1 MIPMRIGDV
10 RTDSS
15 AKLAYHVA
23 CGMVH
28 RLDVRGSENVTRLA
42 GKSAVITGGG
52 TGIGQAIALAFAR
65 EGAQVVV
72 AGRRKEKLDETLHLL
87 QQAGCSALALECDV
101 TKAADTQ
108 RVVKSA
114 EGAFG
119 KVNVLVNN
127 AGALSVSTVEDITE
141 EDWDRVM
148 ATNVKGPF
156 LMSRAALPAMRR
168 AGGGS
173 IINVGS
179 VLGIVAIRDRAAYC
193 ASKGGVSML
202 TKAMALDHAQDNI
215 RVNCVCPSIVES
227 DMTRNLFAETEAGQQ
242 ARESRLASI
251 PLGRF
256 GKPADIAGLTVFLAS
271 EESSWMTGTVIPVDG
286 GVTAY

>member
-1 MIPMRIGDV
+1 M
-10 RTDSS
+10 
-15 AKLAYHVA
+15 
-23 CGMVH
+23 
-28 RLDVRGSENVTRLA
+28 TRLA
-42 GKSAVITGGG
+42 GKCAVITGGG

-65 EGAQVVV
+65 EGAQVAV
-72 AGRRKEKLDETLHLL
+72 AGRRKNKLDETLRLL
-87 QQAGCSALALECDV
+87 QQAGCSALALEGDV
-101 TKAADTQ
+101 TKAADTE
-108 RVVKSA
+108 RIVKSA
-114 EGAFG
+114 EDAFG
-119 KVNVLVNN
+119 KMDILVNN
-127 AGALSVSTVEDITE
+127 AGALSVSTIESIAE

-156 LMSRAALPAMRR
+156 LMSRASLPAMRR

-193 ASKGGVSML
+193 ASKGGVTML
-202 TKAMALDHAQDNI
+202 TKAMALDHAHDNI

-227 DMTRNLFAETEAGQQ
+227 DMTRNLFAETEVGRE

-256 GKPADIAGLTVFLAS
+256 GKPTDIAGLAVFLAS

>member
-1 MIPMRIGDV
+1 
-10 RTDSS
+10 
-15 AKLAYHVA
+15 
-23 CGMVH
+23 
-28 RLDVRGSENVTRLA
+28 VTRLA
-42 GKSAVITGGG
+42 GKCAVITGGG

-72 AGRRKEKLDETLHLL
+72 AGRRKGKLEGTVLLL
-87 QQAGCSALALECDV
+87 QQAGCSTLALECDV
-101 TKAADTQ
+101 TKAADTL

-114 EGAFG
+114 EDAFG

-127 AGALSVSTVEDITE
+127 AGALSVSTVENIAE

-148 ATNVKGPF
+148 STNVKGPF

-173 IINVGS
+173 IINIGS
-179 VLGIVAIRDRAAYC
+179 VLGLVAIRDRAAYC
-193 ASKGGVSML
+193 ASKGGVTML
-202 TKAMALDHAQDNI
+202 TRAMALDHANDNI
-215 RVNCVCPSIVES
+215 RVNCLCPSIVES
-227 DMTRNLFAETEAGQQ
+227 DMTRNLFAETEAGRQ

-256 GKPADIAGLTVFLAS
+256 GKPADIAGLAVFLAS

>member
-1 MIPMRIGDV
+1 
-10 RTDSS
+10 
-15 AKLAYHVA
+15 
-23 CGMVH
+23 
-28 RLDVRGSENVTRLA
+28 VTRLA

-101 TKAADTQ
+101 TKATDPQ

-114 EGAFG
+114 EDAFG

-127 AGALSVSTVEDITE
+127 AGALSVSTVENITE

-202 TKAMALDHAQDNI
+202 TKAMALDHARDNI

-227 DMTRNLFAETEAGQQ
+227 DMTRNLFAETEVGQQ

>member
-1 MIPMRIGDV
+1 M
-10 RTDSS
+10 
-15 AKLAYHVA
+15 
-23 CGMVH
+23 
-28 RLDVRGSENVTRLA
+28 TRLP
-42 GKSAVITGGG
+42 GKSAVITGGA

-65 EGAQVVV
+65 EGAQVAV
-72 AGRRKEKLDETLHLL
+72 AGRRKEKLEATLRLL
-87 QQAGCSALALECDV
+87 QEAGCSALALECDV
-101 TKAADTQ
+101 TKAEDTL
-108 RVVKSA
+108 RTVKAA
-114 EGAFG
+114 EAAFG

-127 AGALSVSTVEDITE
+127 AGSLSVSRVENITE
-141 EDWDRVM
+141 ADWDRVM
-148 ATNVKGPF
+148 AANVKGPF
-156 LMSRAALPAMRR
+156 LMCRAALPAMRR

-173 IINVGS
+173 VINVGS

-193 ASKGGVSML
+193 ASKGAVTML

-215 RVNCVCPSIVES
+215 RVNCLCPSIVES
-227 DMTRNLFAETEAGQQ
+227 DITRNLFAETEAGGQ

-256 GKPADIAGLTVFLAS
+256 GKPADIAGLAVFLAS

>member
-1 MIPMRIGDV
+1 MRIGNV
-10 RTDSS
+10 RAESS

-28 RLDVRGSENVTRLA
+28 RLDVGGRENVTRLA

-52 TGIGQAIALAFAR
+52 TGIGQAIALAFAS
-65 EGAQVVV
+65 EGAKVAV
-72 AGRRKEKLDETLHLL
+72 AGRRKEKLDETLRLL

-101 TKAADTQ
+101 TKAADTL
-108 RVVKSA
+108 RLVKSA
-114 EGAFG
+114 EDAFG

-127 AGALSVSTVEDITE
+127 AGVLSVANVESIAE
-141 EDWDRVM
+141 EDWDHLM
-148 ATNVKGPF
+148 ATNLKGPF

-173 IINVGS
+173 IINLGS
-179 VLGIVAIRDRAAYC
+179 TLGIVAIRDRAAYC

-202 TKAMALDHAQDNI
+202 TRAMALDHAHDHI
-215 RVNCVCPSIVES
+215 RVNCLCPWIVES
-227 DMTRNLFAETEAGQQ
+227 DMTKNLFADTEAGRH

-256 GKPADIAGLTVFLAS
+256 GKPADITGLAVFLAS
-271 EESSWMTGTVIPVDG
+271 EESSWMTGTIIPVDG

>member
-1 MIPMRIGDV
+1 
-10 RTDSS
+10 
-15 AKLAYHVA
+15 
-23 CGMVH
+23 
-28 RLDVRGSENVTRLA
+28 VTRLA
-42 GKSAVITGGG
+42 GKSVVITGGG

-65 EGAQVVV
+65 EGAQVAV
-72 AGRRKEKLDETLHLL
+72 AGRRKEKLDETLRLL
-87 QQAGCSALALECDV
+87 QPAGCSALALECDV
-101 TKAADTQ
+101 TKTAHTE
-108 RVVKSA
+108 RVVKAA
-114 EGAFG
+114 EDAFG

-127 AGALSVSTVEDITE
+127 AGALSVSTVETIGED
-141 EDWDRVM
+141 DWDRVM

-193 ASKGGVSML
+193 TSKGGVTML
-202 TKAMALDHAQDNI
+202 TRAMALDHAHDHI
-215 RVNCVCPSIVES
+215 RVNCLCPSIVES
-227 DMTRNLFAETEAGQQ
+227 DMTQNLFAETEAGSR

-256 GKPADIAGLTVFLAS
+256 GKPADIAGLAVFLAS
-271 EESSWMTGTVIPVDG
+271 DESSWMTGTVIPVDG

>member
-1 MIPMRIGDV
+1 M
-10 RTDSS
+10 
-15 AKLAYHVA
+15 
-23 CGMVH
+23 
-28 RLDVRGSENVTRLA
+28 TRLA

-65 EGAQVVV
+65 EGARVAV
-72 AGRRKEKLDETLHLL
+72 AGRRKEKLDETLRLL

-101 TKAADTQ
+101 TNAVDAQ

-114 EGAFG
+114 EDAFG

-127 AGALSVSTVEDITE
+127 AGALSVSTVENITE
-141 EDWDRVM
+141 ADWDRVM

-156 LMSRAALPAMRR
+156 LMSRAALPTMRR

-202 TKAMALDHAQDNI
+202 TKAMALDHAHDHI
-215 RVNCVCPSIVES
+215 RVNCLCPSIVES
-227 DMTRNLFAETEAGQQ
+227 DMTQNLFAETEAGRQ
-242 ARESRLASI
+242 ARASRLDSI

-256 GKPADIAGLTVFLAS
+256 GKPADIAGLAVFLAS
-271 EESSWMTGTVIPVDG
+271 DESSWMTGTVIPVDG

>member
-1 MIPMRIGDV
+1 M
-10 RTDSS
+10 
-15 AKLAYHVA
+15 
-23 CGMVH
+23 
-28 RLDVRGSENVTRLA
+28 TRLA
-42 GKSAVITGGG
+42 GKSALISGGG

-65 EGAQVVV
+65 EGAQVAV

-114 EGAFG
+114 EDAFG

-127 AGALSVSTVEDITE
+127 AGALSVSTVENITE

-156 LMSRAALPAMRR
+156 LMSRAALPSMRR

-202 TKAMALDHAQDNI
+202 TKAMALDHAHDNI

-227 DMTRNLFAETEAGQQ
+227 DMTRNLFAETEVGQQ

-256 GKPADIAGLTVFLAS
+256 GKPADIAGLAVFLAS

>member
-1 MIPMRIGDV
+1 M
-10 RTDSS
+10 
-15 AKLAYHVA
+15 
-23 CGMVH
+23 
-28 RLDVRGSENVTRLA
+28 TRLA
-42 GKSAVITGGG
+42 GKCAVITGGG

-65 EGAQVVV
+65 EGAQVAV
-72 AGRRKEKLDETLHLL
+72 AGRRKDKLDGTLRFL
-87 QQAGCSALALECDV
+87 QQVGDSALALECDV
-101 TKAADTQ
+101 TRAEDTE
-108 RVVKSA
+108 RVIKSV
-114 EGAFG
+114 EDAFG

-127 AGALSVSTVEDITE
+127 AGALSVSTVETIAE
-141 EDWDRVM
+141 ADWDRVM

-173 IINVGS
+173 IINVSS

-193 ASKGGVSML
+193 ASKGGVTML
-202 TKAMALDHAQDNI
+202 TRAMALDHAHDNI

-227 DMTRNLFAETEAGQQ
+227 EMTQNLFAETEAGRQ

-256 GKPADIAGLTVFLAS
+256 GKPADIAGLAVFLAS

>member
-1 MIPMRIGDV
+1 
-10 RTDSS
+10 
-15 AKLAYHVA
+15 
-23 CGMVH
+23 
-28 RLDVRGSENVTRLA
+28 VTRLA

-52 TGIGQAIALAFAR
+52 TGIGQAIALAFAH
-65 EGAQVVV
+65 EGARVTV

-101 TKAADTQ
+101 TKAVDTL
-108 RVVKSA
+108 RLVKST
-114 EGAFG
+114 EDAFG
-119 KVNVLVNN
+119 KLNVLVNS
-127 AGALSVSTVEDITE
+127 AGALSVSTVENISED
-141 EDWDRVM
+141 DWDRLM

-179 VLGIVAIRDRAAYC
+179 VLGLVAIRDRAAYC
-193 ASKGGVSML
+193 ASKGAVTML
-202 TKAMALDHAQDNI
+202 TRAMALDHAHHNI
-215 RVNCVCPSIVES
+215 RVNCLCPSIVES
-227 DMTRNLFAETEAGQQ
+227 DMTQNLFSESEAGRQ

-256 GKPADIAGLTVFLAS
+256 GKPVDIAGLAVFLAS

>member
-1 MIPMRIGDV
+1 
-10 RTDSS
+10 
-15 AKLAYHVA
+15 
-23 CGMVH
+23 
-28 RLDVRGSENVTRLA
+28 VTRVA

-65 EGAQVVV
+65 EGAQVAI
-72 AGRRKEKLDETLHLL
+72 AGRRKNKLEETLHLL

-101 TKAADTQ
+101 TKASDTD
-108 RVVKSA
+108 RAVKSA
-114 EGAFG
+114 EDAFG

-127 AGALSVSTVEDITE
+127 AWALSVSTVETIAED
-141 EDWDRVM
+141 DWDRVM

-156 LMSRAALPAMRR
+156 LMSRSVLPAMRR

-193 ASKGGVSML
+193 ASKGGVAML
-202 TKAMALDHAQDNI
+202 TRAMALDHAPDNI
-215 RVNCVCPSIVES
+215 RVNCLCPSIVES
-227 DMTRNLFAETEAGQQ
+227 EMTQNLFAETEAGRQ

-256 GKPADIAGLTVFLAS
+256 GKPNDIAGLAVFLAS
-271 EESSWMTGTVIPVDG
+271 DESSWMTGTVIPVDG

>member
-1 MIPMRIGDV
+1 
-10 RTDSS
+10 
-15 AKLAYHVA
+15 
-23 CGMVH
+23 
-28 RLDVRGSENVTRLA
+28 VTRLA

-65 EGAQVVV
+65 EGAQVAV
-72 AGRRKEKLDETLHLL
+72 AGRRKEKLEETVRLL
-87 QQAGCSALALECDV
+87 ERAGCSALALECDV
-101 TKAADTQ
+101 TKAADTE
-108 RVVKSA
+108 RLVKSA
-114 EGAFG
+114 EDVFG
-119 KVNVLVNN
+119 KMNVLVNN
-127 AGALSVSTVEDITE
+127 AGALSVSTVETIAED
-141 EDWDRVM
+141 DWDQVM
-148 ATNVKGPF
+148 ATNIKGPF
-156 LMSRAALPAMRR
+156 LMSRSALPAMRR

-193 ASKGGVSML
+193 SSKGAVSML
-202 TKAMALDHAQDNI
+202 TRAMALDHAQDLI

-227 DMTRNLFAETEAGQQ
+227 DMTRNLFAETEAGRQ

-256 GKPADIAGLTVFLAS
+256 GKPADIAGLAVFLAS

>member
-1 MIPMRIGDV
+1 M
-10 RTDSS
+10 
-15 AKLAYHVA
+15 
-23 CGMVH
+23 
-28 RLDVRGSENVTRLA
+28 TRLA

-65 EGAQVVV
+65 EGAQVAI
-72 AGRRKEKLDETLHLL
+72 AGRRKNKLEETLRLM
-87 QQAGCSALALECDV
+87 QEAGCSALALECDV
-101 TKAADTQ
+101 TKAADTE
-108 RVVKSA
+108 RAVKSA
-114 EGAFG
+114 EAAFG
-119 KVNVLVNN
+119 KVDVLVNN
-127 AGALSVSTVEDITE
+127 AGAISVSTVESIAED
-141 EDWDRVM
+141 DWDRVM
-148 ATNVKGPF
+148 ATNVKGPY

-193 ASKGGVSML
+193 ASKGAVSML
-202 TKAMALDHAQDNI
+202 TRAMALDHARDNI

-227 DMTRNLFAETEAGQQ
+227 DMTQNLFAETEAGRN
-242 ARESRLASI
+242 ARDNRLATI

-256 GKPADIAGLTVFLAS
+256 GKPTDIAGLTVFLAS

>member
-1 MIPMRIGDV
+1 M
-10 RTDSS
+10 
-15 AKLAYHVA
+15 
-23 CGMVH
+23 
-28 RLDVRGSENVTRLA
+28 TRLA

-65 EGAQVVV
+65 EGAQVAV

-108 RVVKSA
+108 RMVKAA
-114 EGAFG
+114 EDAFG

-127 AGALSVSTVEDITE
+127 AGALSVSTIENISED
-141 EDWDRVM
+141 DWDRVM
-148 ATNVKGPF
+148 AANVKGPF

-173 IINVGS
+173 VINVGS

-193 ASKGGVSML
+193 ASKGAVTML

-215 RVNCVCPSIVES
+215 RVNCLCPSIVES
-227 DMTRNLFAETEAGQQ
+227 DMTRNLFADTEAGRQ

-256 GKPADIAGLTVFLAS
+256 GKPADIAGLAVFLAS

>member
-1 MIPMRIGDV
+1 
-10 RTDSS
+10 
-15 AKLAYHVA
+15 
-23 CGMVH
+23 MVH

-114 EGAFG
+114 EDAFG

-127 AGALSVSTVEDITE
+127 AGALSVSTVENITE

-227 DMTRNLFAETEAGQQ
+227 DMTRNLFAETEVGQQ

>member
-1 MIPMRIGDV
+1 M
-10 RTDSS
+10 
-15 AKLAYHVA
+15 
-23 CGMVH
+23 
-28 RLDVRGSENVTRLA
+28 TRLA

-52 TGIGQAIALAFAR
+52 TGIGQAIALAFAH
-65 EGAQVVV
+65 EGAQVAV
-72 AGRRKEKLDETLHLL
+72 AGRRRERLDETLRLL
-87 QQAGCSALALECDV
+87 QQAGCSAMALECDV
-101 TKAADTQ
+101 TKAQDTE

-114 EGAFG
+114 EDAFG
-119 KVNVLVNN
+119 KINVLVNN
-127 AGALSVSTVEDITE
+127 AGALSVSTIENITE
-141 EDWDRVM
+141 ADWDRVM

-156 LMSRAALPAMRR
+156 LMSRAALPTMRR

-202 TKAMALDHAQDNI
+202 TKAMALDHAHDHI
-215 RVNCVCPSIVES
+215 RVNCLCPSIVES
-227 DMTRNLFAETEAGQQ
+227 DMTRNLFAETEAGRQ

-256 GKPADIAGLTVFLAS
+256 GKPADIAGLAVFLAS

>member
-1 MIPMRIGDV
+1 
-10 RTDSS
+10 
-15 AKLAYHVA
+15 
-23 CGMVH
+23 
-28 RLDVRGSENVTRLA
+28 VTRLA
-42 GKSAVITGGG
+42 GKCAVITGGG

-65 EGAQVVV
+65 EGAQVAV
-72 AGRRKEKLDETLHLL
+72 AGRRKEKLDGTLRFL
-87 QQAGCSALALECDV
+87 QQVGGSGLALECDV
-101 TKAADTQ
+101 TKARDTE
-108 RVVKSA
+108 RVIKSV
-114 EGAFG
+114 EDTFG

-127 AGALSVSTVEDITE
+127 AGALSVSTVETIE
-141 EDWDRVM
+141 EDDWDRVM

-193 ASKGGVSML
+193 ASKGGVTML
-202 TKAMALDHAQDNI
+202 TRAMALDHAHDNI

-227 DMTRNLFAETEAGQQ
+227 EMTQNLFAETEAGRQ

-256 GKPADIAGLTVFLAS
+256 GKPADIAGLAVFLAS

>member
-1 MIPMRIGDV
+1 
-10 RTDSS
+10 
-15 AKLAYHVA
+15 
-23 CGMVH
+23 
-28 RLDVRGSENVTRLA
+28 VTRLA

-87 QQAGCSALALECDV
+87 QQAGCSALAFECDV

-114 EGAFG
+114 EDTFG

-127 AGALSVSTVEDITE
+127 AGALSVSTVENITE

-227 DMTRNLFAETEAGQQ
+227 DMTRNLFAETEVGQQ

-286 GVTAY
+286 GVTA